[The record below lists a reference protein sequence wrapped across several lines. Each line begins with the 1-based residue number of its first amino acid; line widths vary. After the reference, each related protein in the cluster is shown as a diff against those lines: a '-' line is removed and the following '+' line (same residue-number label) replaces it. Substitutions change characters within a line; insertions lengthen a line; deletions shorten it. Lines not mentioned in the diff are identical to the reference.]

1 MMLPA
6 QPQRLARKMAA
17 WNVHQPTGLGSGPA
31 TKEPPGDART
41 GGSLTSIPAEPYSP
55 SLPDGEKSH
64 G

>member
-1 MMLPA
+1 MMLPS

-17 WNVHQPTGLGSGPA
+17 GNVRQPT
-31 TKEPPGDART
+31 ART
-41 GGSLTSIPAEPYSP
+41 RNPHPVPLPEGEGVGNYSSP